1 MKLLIWPIPALLAWG
16 SSWLIFAGLKHVGA
30 PEWVGLTVATFW
42 GGILTSLATTKMR
55 RILIL
60 VGFPLSMWAASGAL
74 TMPPIGWLL
83 LLGLIVVI
91 YPRKAWKDAPLFP
104 TPRRALRQLPEH
116 ITLLG
121 GARILDAGSGLGDG
135 LIALRD
141 AYPRA
146 DLNGVEMSWPLRII
160 SAIRCSFATIRQ
172 GDIWMVDWRSYD
184 MVYMF
189 QRPESMPNAPR
200 ACLVLLKKLKPR
212 CDAALGW
219 SVWNLRRLVLFLLP
233 LFMAKTLVLFGCTNC
248 LFSDAANQHLVNP
261 SSV

>member
-1 MKLLIWPIPALLAWG
+1 MILPHETFNLAHTSATCLGIFMADFCGAKACGRTRMGG
-16 SSWLIFAGLKHVGA
+16 SHSRNILGRSTDLSGHHQNA
-30 PEWVGLTVATFW
+30 PYFDL
-42 GGILTSLATTKMR
+42 GGFS
-55 RILIL
+55 
-60 VGFPLSMWAASGAL
+60 LSMWAASGAL

-189 QRPESMPNAPR
+189 QRPESMPR
-200 ACLVLLKKLKPR
+200 AIEKAEVEMRRGAWLVSLEFEAIGIVPSAIIYGKDSRPIWVYQLPFQ
-212 CDAALGW
+212 
-219 SVWNLRRLVLFLLP
+219 RR
-233 LFMAKTLVLFGCTNC
+233 G
-248 LFSDAANQHLVNP
+248 
-261 SSV
+261 

>member
-16 SSWLIFAGLKHVGA
+16 SSWLIFAVLKHIGA

-42 GGILTSLATTKMR
+42 GGVLTSLATTKMR

-104 TPRRALRQLPEH
+104 TPRKALRQLPEH

-189 QRPESMPNAPR
+189 QRPESMPR
-200 ACLVLLKKLKPR
+200 AIEKAEAEMRRGAWLVSLEFEAIGIVPSAIIYGKDSRPIWVYQLPFQ
-212 CDAALGW
+212 
-219 SVWNLRRLVLFLLP
+219 RR
-233 LFMAKTLVLFGCTNC
+233 G
-248 LFSDAANQHLVNP
+248 
-261 SSV
+261 

>member
-1 MKLLIWPIPALLAWG
+1 
-16 SSWLIFAGLKHVGA
+16 
-30 PEWVGLTVATFW
+30 
-42 GGILTSLATTKMR
+42 
-55 RILIL
+55 
-60 VGFPLSMWAASGAL
+60 
-74 TMPPIGWLL
+74 
-83 LLGLIVVI
+83 
-91 YPRKAWKDAPLFP
+91 
-104 TPRRALRQLPEH
+104 LRQLPEH

-189 QRPESMPNAPR
+189 QRPESMPR
-200 ACLVLLKKLKPR
+200 AIEKAEVEMRRGAWLVSLEFEAIGIVPSAIIYGKDSRPIWVYQLPFQ
-212 CDAALGW
+212 
-219 SVWNLRRLVLFLLP
+219 RR
-233 LFMAKTLVLFGCTNC
+233 G
-248 LFSDAANQHLVNP
+248 
-261 SSV
+261 